1 MKLSTGSSN
10 KIIINNDISY
20 SQYSIHQIIFPII
33 ILSLGL
39 LILSLLYYTYK
50 YFQKKENSQ
59 YTFLFIFK
67 LFKKWKENFGKSS
80 YNSSSSLSFREKE
93 IDNLINKSGGSE
105 ELEEDSINRVLDSNN
120 SIIKVIHLKKVLLF
134 KKIIPNPQA
143 FINDYLRNQY
153 FNIKYLLISH
163 SNQCKIWIIQKGK
176 YIFSFKKKTNDEYA
190 IKDENDNFY
199 QNNINKSF
207 NKTFDNLLEN
217 DIDRNYNATFDNLL
231 ENNINKNFETT
242 FDNLLENDINEDFID
257 PDLLKESIISSS
269 LSSPTTTKTTTSSTI
284 ISDNTPVIPKNNTTK
299 HKKFH
304 FDYYSK
310 KIIFHPNSLYHEQN
324 AKKYNTIEGNFER
337 DLQFSS
343 VTIVLTTGNQKEL
356 PYFPRYPWYWDGV
369 ELFAGITIQPK
380 PYYHPNYLSLNWK
393 PSKNIINSKRISSTS
408 NNKKSISLTLNN
420 NDNKRNFTL
429 SLTRTNSF

>member
-163 SNQCKIWIIQKGK
+163 SINVK
-176 YIFSFKKKTNDEYA
+176 YGSFKKG
-190 IKDENDNFY
+190 
-199 QNNINKSF
+199 NIYF
-207 NKTFDNLLEN
+207 LLKRKLMMKN